1 MGNFSKICFSKMG
14 LIVDPPVRMILTDET
29 SNLSN
34 SGWRHN
40 QAICDGK
47 QLIISGLKNVQN
59 SCRLHLI
66 LSAWNFICYLV
77 FMDSQEQIVIA
88 QIGHDDSMTVSN
100 SRHQTQHHPTRVD
113 HQINE
118 KKFFPRHHKCPE
130 MFIFLLTF
138 PCNLNFKKCY
148 V

>member
-1 MGNFSKICFSKMG
+1 
-14 LIVDPPVRMILTDET
+14 
-29 SNLSN
+29 
-34 SGWRHN
+34 
-40 QAICDGK
+40 
-47 QLIISGLKNVQN
+47 
-59 SCRLHLI
+59 
-66 LSAWNFICYLV
+66 
-77 FMDSQEQIVIA
+77 MDSQEQIVIA

-138 PCNLNFKKCY
+138 PCNLNFKKMLR
-148 V
+148 VRLEHSIQVLLSVDDSFRDSGRSAGVHQPNQ